1 MEVLLSASPLI
12 EESEPGVTMQP
23 GNDLRNRSRPRLI
36 NAAAASLMLLIAV
49 STARAQ
55 QPSPSEQLPAG
66 FAEKSATVDGVK
78 LAYKIG
84 GTGLLSLVRAQA
96 EDALPRADRSCWKRL
111 QPR

>member
-1 MEVLLSASPLI
+1 
-12 EESEPGVTMQP
+12 MQP

-36 NAAAASLMLLIAV
+36 DAAAAIFMLLIAV

-55 QPSPSEQLPAG
+55 QPTPGEQLPAG

-84 GTGLLSLVRAQA
+84 GTGPVVGSA
-96 EDALPRADRSCWKRL
+96 PRLHAD
-111 QPR
+111 QPHVAAR